1 LAKNFNLKVKNSQL
15 AAVLKQKGLKS
26 TKKAVLTTA
35 KTVEKKPV
43 AAAPEEVQGEDI
55 PKKILRKAKAGPT
68 MQPKEPEVLEATIE
82 ELVTTELVEETPVP
96 INDTEEKEIIKE
108 SVEEVGSV
116 LTIKEDLKE
125 EIKEEKKEEKIFK
138 TAPVEKKLTDEE
150 IRRIELSKPIE
161 ERRMISRNKYV
172 RPVSAR
178 AAAQKEAAKKEAE
191 KKEAA
196 KKAGTDKDKKPVK
209 TTETKTV
216 SRTPARPPLPGRNTK
231 IDDKKKK
238 GMDSYKRQ
246 AFSRVFDQRGAMSRE
261 DSWRRR
267 RNKKNKTV
275 VAPEDIVRPKTIS
288 VKIPISVKELA
299 SELKIKGSEVIQKLF
314 LAGFPITIND
324 ILDDGMTIE
333 LIGNEFGCAIKID
346 TALEDKLQI
355 TDKTLKEEISGTD
368 NTQLSKRPPIV
379 TVMGHVDHG
388 KTSIIDAFRNS
399 NITSGEA
406 GAITQH
412 IGAFICKTAHGDFS
426 VIDTPGHEA
435 FTAIRSRGATIT
447 DIIVLVIA
455 GDEGIKPQTDEA
467 IEKAKEA
474 KVPIV
479 VAINKVDKP
488 GFNEE
493 NIYKQLADRDLLPEA
508 WGGSVITVNCSAKTK
523 VGIPQLAEM
532 IALQTDVLEL
542 RADPNARARGTVLE
556 SELHK
561 GLGVT
566 ATLLVL
572 NGTLKIGDAVVFEH
586 EWGKTKTMQNEYGKL
601 IKEAPAG
608 TPIKVTGLS
617 GVPPAGNDFIVVA
630 SEKEAREIATKR
642 KSAFRQAQL
651 KKAKGRVAQTI
662 LDERVADMKKK
673 TINIILKADVGG
685 SLEAVK
691 DSLIKIPTEK
701 VIINF
706 VSAEVGQIS
715 ESDINLAH
723 ASNSIVLG
731 FHTKVEQ
738 HAEGLIKEKKTKI
751 ILHDVIYHMIDDVKI
766 EMQKLLDKVR
776 HEEKVCTAKVLAVF
790 KSSRL
795 GNIAGSIVTNGL
807 FKRNYLAKLIRG
819 KEVLYTGPIASLK
832 RMNDDVKE
840 VKKDTECGIL
850 LTGFNDFREEDII
863 EGYEITYLEQ
873 QL

>member
-1 LAKNFNLKVKNSQL
+1 MAKNFNLKVKNSQL

-26 TKKAVLTTA
+26 SKKATSTSSKTA
-35 KTVEKKPV
+35 EKKPV
-43 AAAPEEVQGEDI
+43 ASAAEEVLGEDA

-68 MQPKEPEVLEATIE
+68 MQREEPEVLETPVE
-82 ELVTTELVEETPVP
+82 ELITTELVEETEPPV
-96 INDTEEKEIIKE
+96 NDTEEKEVIKE
-108 SVEEVGSV
+108 SVEEVGST
-116 LTIKEDLKE
+116 LTVKEDLKQ

-138 TAPVEKKLTDEE
+138 EAPKEKQLTEEE

-161 ERRMISRNKYV
+161 ERRMISKNKYV

-178 AAAQKEAAKKEAE
+178 AAAQKEAARKEAA

-196 KKAGTDKDKKPVK
+196 KKAGTDKRPAKETD
-209 TTETKTV
+209 TKTV
-216 SRTPARPPLPGRNTK
+216 SRAPARAPLPGRNTK
-231 IDDKKKK
+231 VDDKKKK

-275 VAPEDIVRPKTIS
+275 VAPEDIVRPKSIS

-324 ILDDGMTIE
+324 ILDDGTTIE

-355 TDKTLKEEISGTD
+355 TDKTLKEEISETD
-368 NTQLSKRPPIV
+368 KSKLSKRPPIV

-388 KTSIIDAFRNS
+388 KTSIIDAFRDS
-399 NITSGEA
+399 NITGGEA

-412 IGAFICKTAHGDFS
+412 IGAFICHTAHGDFS

-435 FTAIRSRGATIT
+435 FTAIRSRGATLT

-474 KVPIV
+474 EVPIV
-479 VAINKVDKP
+479 VAINKVDKS

-523 VGIPQLAEM
+523 VGIAQLAEM

-542 RADPNARARGTVLE
+542 RANLSARARGTVLE

-601 IKEAPAG
+601 LKEAHAG

-617 GVPPAGNDFIVVA
+617 GVPPAGNDFIVVS

-706 VSAEVGQIS
+706 VSTEVGQIS

-776 HEEKVCTAKVLAVF
+776 HEEKVATAKVLAVF

-795 GNIAGSIVTNGL
+795 GNIAGSIVTSGL

-832 RMNDDVKE
+832 RMHDDVKE

-850 LTGFNDFREEDII
+850 LTGFNDFKEEDII
-863 EGYEITYLEQ
+863 EGYEVTYLEQ
-873 QL
+873 EL

>member
-1 LAKNFNLKVKNSQL
+1 MAKNFNLKVKNSQL
-15 AAVLKQKGLKS
+15 AAVLKQKSLKS
-26 TKKAVLTTA
+26 TKKAISAAA
-35 KTVEKKPV
+35 KTAEKKPV
-43 AAAPEEVQGEDI
+43 ASKEEAPEENT
-55 PKKILRKAKAGPT
+55 PKKVLRKAKAGPT
-68 MQPKEPEVLEATIE
+68 LQPKEPKEPEMVEETFE
-82 ELVTTELVEETPVP
+82 ELASTELVEEAPKEKNETV
-96 INDTEEKEIIKE
+96 EKEIVEE
-108 SVEEVGSV
+108 SVQEASTI
-116 LTIKEDLKE
+116 LTVKEDLKE
-125 EIKEEKKEEKIFK
+125 EIKEEKKVEKAFK
-138 TAPVEKKLTDEE
+138 KAPKEKKLTEEE

-161 ERRMISRNKYV
+161 ERRMISKNKYV

-178 AAAQKEAAKKEAE
+178 AAAQKEAAKKEAK
-191 KKEAA
+191 KKEAE
-196 KKAGTDKDKKPVK
+196 KNSSSDKKNDQAA
-209 TTETKTV
+209 ETKTV
-216 SRTPARPPLPGRNTK
+216 SRAPVRPSLPGKNSK

-246 AFSRVFDQRGAMSRE
+246 AFSRVFDQRGAVSRE

-275 VAPEDIVRPKTIS
+275 VAPEDIVRPKDIS

-324 ILDDGMTIE
+324 ILDDPTTIE
-333 LIGNEFGCAIKID
+333 LIGNEFGCTIKID

-368 NTQLSKRPPIV
+368 GANLCKRPPVV

-435 FTAIRSRGATIT
+435 FTAIRTRGATIT

-467 IEKAKEA
+467 ISKAKEA
-474 KVPIV
+474 GVPIL

-488 GFNEE
+488 GFNAE

-508 WGGSVITVNCSAKTK
+508 WGGPIITVNCSAKTK
-523 VGIPQLAEM
+523 EGIAQLAEM

-542 RADPNARARGTVLE
+542 RADPDARARGTVLE

-572 NGTLKIGDAVVFEH
+572 NGTLRVGDAVVFEH
-586 EWGKTKTMQNEYGKL
+586 EWGKTKTMQNEYGQL
-601 IKEAPAG
+601 LKEAPAG

-617 GVPPAGNDFIVVA
+617 GVPPAGNDFIVVG
-630 SEKEAREIATKR
+630 SEKEARDIASQR
-642 KSAFRQAQL
+642 KSAFRQMKL
-651 KKAKGRVAQTI
+651 KKAKSRVAQTI

-691 DSLIKIPTEK
+691 DSLMKIPTDK

-706 VSAEVGQIS
+706 VSTEVGQIS
-715 ESDINLAH
+715 ESDINLAA

-751 ILHDVIYHMIDDVKI
+751 LLHDVIYHMIDDVKV

-776 HEEKVCTAKVLAVF
+776 HEEKVATAKVLAVF

-795 GNIAGSIVTNGL
+795 GNIAGSIVTSGL

-832 RMNDDVKE
+832 RMHDDVKE

-850 LTGFNDFREEDII
+850 LTGFNDFKEGDII

-873 QL
+873 EL